1 MKKFITVSAAAV
13 LAFAAM
19 GALPVSAD
27 DALKVNVTIADA
39 EGKLAV
45 VQEQVEVT
53 DADSD
58 GALTIN
64 DALILAHDKFYEGGS
79 EAGYGSSVSQYG
91 LGMTKLWG
99 SENGGS
105 YGYYVNNTAAMS
117 LADTI
122 KDGDYINAFVY
133 TDLTGWSDKYCWF
146 NENTLSANDGDTVE
160 LTLSAA
166 GYDASWNPVTL
177 AVEGAVITVDGE
189 ATEYKTD
196 AEGKVSLPLTAG
208 SHVISAK
215 SDSEILVPPALKAEV
230 AGETTSTTTTV
241 AETSTTTSA
250 AAATTTTTAAV
261 TSAAATTTG
270 TSSPKTGDS
279 VPAVGIAA
287 FAGIAALVLARK
299 KNED

>member
-1 MKKFITVSAAAV
+1 
-13 LAFAAM
+13 M

-45 VQEQVEVT
+45 VQEEVEVT

-64 DALILAHDKFYEGGS
+64 DALIIAHDKCFEGGS
-79 EAGYGSSVSQYG
+79 AAGYGSSVSQYG

-105 YGYYVNNTAAMS
+105 YGYYVNNASAMS
-117 LADTI
+117 LADTV

-146 NENTLSANDGDTVE
+146 NENSLTANDGDTVE

-166 GYDASWNPVTL
+166 GFDENWNPLTL
-177 AVEGAVITVDGE
+177 AVEGAIITVDGE

-196 AEGKVSLPLTAG
+196 ADGKVSLPLTAG

-215 SDSEILVPPALKAEV
+215 SDSMTLVPPALKAEV
-230 AGETTSTTTTV
+230 AGETTSTSTT
-241 AETSTTTSA
+241 AETSTTTSS
-250 AAATTTTTAAV
+250 AATTTTTAA
-261 TSAAATTTG
+261 TTTAAATTTG